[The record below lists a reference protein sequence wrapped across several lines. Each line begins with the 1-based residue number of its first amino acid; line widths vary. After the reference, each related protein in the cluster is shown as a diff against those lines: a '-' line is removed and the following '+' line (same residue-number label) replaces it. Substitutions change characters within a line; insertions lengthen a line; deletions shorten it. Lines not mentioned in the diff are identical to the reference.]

1 MIKSLNSR
9 YFSGLTVTGLKPEL
23 NAIIARIYGKVGSW
37 EKTKSLVIENN
48 HLQTRSL
55 STAIRLETELRQ
67 RLKHLNESQLKLL
80 ADGSSNE
87 RLAMTWVAVL
97 KRIKLT
103 TELTR
108 DLLLEKLEGSDPV
121 LRRSDMTD
129 FYKSKEKQHPE
140 LKALSY
146 SSHKKIQSTLL
157 SMLREVGLLAG
168 KVKTTGE
175 LGKLQRPNLSTRAMA
190 LLDNEIQLR
199 SGFLIKPV
207 KGLKRA

>member
-55 STAIRLETELRQ
+55 STGIRLETELRQ

-87 RLAMTWVAVL
+87 RLAMTWIAVL

-108 DLLLEKLEGSDPV
+108 DLLLGKLEGSDPV
-121 LRRSDMTD
+121 LRRSDLTN
-129 FYKSKEKQHPE
+129 FYKSKEKQYPE
-140 LKALSY
+140 LKALSHR
-146 SSHKKIQSTLL
+146 SHKRIQSTVL
-157 SMLREVGLLAG
+157 SMLRDVGLLAG
-168 KVKTTGE
+168 KVKQTGE
-175 LGKLQRPNLSTRAMA
+175 LGKLQRPNLSTRAME
-190 LLDNEIQLR
+190 LIDNEIQLR

-207 KGLKRA
+207 KKLKKA

>member
-1 MIKSLNSR
+1 MVNRLKGR

-23 NAIIARIYGKVGSW
+23 TAIIARIYRKVGSW

-48 HLQTRSL
+48 HLQTRSP

-67 RLKHLNESQLKLL
+67 RLRHLSKSQLNLL
-80 ADGSSNE
+80 ADGSSND
-87 RLAMTWVAVL
+87 RLAMTWIAVL
-97 KRIKLT
+97 KKVKLT
-103 TELTR
+103 TELTHEV
-108 DLLLEKLEGSDPV
+108 LLGKLERSDPI

-140 LKALSY
+140 LKVLSH
-146 SSHKKIQSTLL
+146 SSHKKIQSTVL
-157 SMLREVGLLAG
+157 SMLREMGILGG

-175 LGKLQRPNLSTRAMA
+175 LGKLQRPHISTRSME
-190 LLDNEIQLR
+190 LIENEIQLR

-207 KGLKRA
+207 KKLKRA